1 MSKLNIAI
9 FSAGNVAARR
19 PVRILQF
26 GEGNFLRAFATWM
39 VQVLNDKRLFDGSI
53 LAVNNTRRGSVETLK
68 AQDCLYTVLTRGLKD
83 GRKVDERQLVSSI
96 SRALN
101 PYAEWSAFVEAAK
114 SPELG
119 FVISNTTEAGIVYK
133 AQPFAPGECPES
145 FPAKCAARL
154 AARAEAFSNDVS
166 KGGLLFLPCEL
177 IERNGGALR
186 DAILKHLSDWNMAS
200 AAKWVEASCVF
211 ANTLV
216 DRIVPGRP
224 SPEESAAI
232 FAELGYEDSMM
243 VAAEPFHFFAIE
255 APEKVWDALPLRKA
269 GLNVVWA
276 KDIQPY
282 RTRKVRMLNATHTA
296 NVLGAFL
303 GGIDTVREM
312 MEHPSFGRLARKS
325 LYEELLPTVP
335 LPEAESKAFADSVVE
350 RFLNPFIRHE
360 LISISL
366 NSVSKWKVRVLP
378 ALLDT
383 VKSGKGLPPCLAFS
397 LAALAVFYR
406 GPLSAAGDSIQGSRH
421 MVKDDPQALKAFVSA
436 WRAGDVAKLA
446 DAILPDASLWG
457 VDLTSVQGL
466 RERFV
471 RDVENI
477 LELGA
482 EKAARIAGGL

>member
-1 MSKLNIAI
+1 
-9 FSAGNVAARR
+9 
-19 PVRILQF
+19 
-26 GEGNFLRAFATWM
+26 
-39 VQVLNDKRLFDGSI
+39 
-53 LAVNNTRRGSVETLK
+53 
-68 AQDCLYTVLTRGLKD
+68 
-83 GRKVDERQLVSSI
+83 
-96 SRALN
+96 
-101 PYAEWSAFVEAAK
+101 
-114 SPELG
+114 
-119 FVISNTTEAGIVYK
+119 
-133 AQPFAPGECPES
+133 
-145 FPAKCAARL
+145 
-154 AARAEAFSNDVS
+154 
-166 KGGLLFLPCEL
+166 
-177 IERNGGALR
+177 
-186 DAILKHLSDWNMAS
+186 
-200 AAKWVEASCVF
+200 VEASCVF

-243 VAAEPFHFFAIE
+243 VAAEPSLLRHRGSGKGMGRPPLRRRAE
-255 APEKVWDALPLRKA
+255 RRLGQGHPALPHAQGQDAQRHA
-269 GLNVVWA
+269 HGE
-276 KDIQPY
+276 
-282 RTRKVRMLNATHTA
+282 R
-296 NVLGAFL
+296 LGAFL